1 MRVALAFAGA
11 GCLLSGPASAHMA
24 VVGLG
29 PFYDGLA
36 HPFLTPS
43 HLLPILAL
51 SIMGALAGA
60 RTGRVL
66 VTVMPV
72 IWLAAGLLGSS
83 LPREPSLPGCLGAI
97 TLALGVL
104 AASAAPLSIYLFG
117 VVASVASLT
126 DGAEA
131 RASGQGLPGV
141 LGIVASV
148 VAISSLVAGHGLR
161 LRGAAARTGLR
172 VAGSWIGAV
181 GLLTLGWSIRGS

>member
-1 MRVALAFAGA
+1 
-11 GCLLSGPASAHMA
+11 MA

-43 HLLPILAL
+43 HLLPVLAL
-51 SIMGALAGA
+51 SIMAALAGA
-60 RTGRVL
+60 GTGRVL
-66 VTVMPV
+66 ITVMPL
-72 IWLAAGLLGSS
+72 IWLGAGFLGSS

-117 VVASVASLT
+117 VVASVASILPALT

-131 RASGQGLPGV
+131 RASGQGLPGT
-141 LGIVASV
+141 LGIVVSV
-148 VAISSLVAGHGLR
+148 AAISSLVAGHGLR
-161 LRGAAARTGLR
+161 LRGAAARIALR
-172 VAGSWIGAV
+172 IAGSWIGAV